1 MSDTSLGLWVT
12 VDRRRVLERFS
23 SDELLTEVAA
33 RKSVDLPQDKQDQ
46 NDALTETIAEAISY
60 LKSGRV
66 DDALLSLERG
76 GFPKYKSF
84 DHGVAQYL
92 RQVRP

>member
-60 LKSGRV
+60 VKSGRV
-66 DDALLSLERG
+66 DDALL
-76 GFPKYKSF
+76 
-84 DHGVAQYL
+84 
-92 RQVRP
+92 